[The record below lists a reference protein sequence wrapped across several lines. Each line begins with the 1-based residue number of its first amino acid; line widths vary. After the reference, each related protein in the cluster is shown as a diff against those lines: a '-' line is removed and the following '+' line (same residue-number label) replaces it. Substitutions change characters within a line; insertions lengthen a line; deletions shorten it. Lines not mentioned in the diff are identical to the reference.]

1 MFSVIT
7 IGDALL
13 DTHVQIDDATVECG
27 FADQGCKLCLDY
39 AGKVPITGSF
49 QSLGGNAANVAAGA
63 AKLGLT
69 SAILTSLGQDTNG
82 KIVEAELVKNKIDT
96 SLVSYDKET
105 ATRYSVVLN
114 FKGERTILSLHQ
126 KRNYPWPK
134 KMPAVSWIYY
144 TSLSEGFEPL
154 QDELLKFLAQHPTVR
169 LAVNPGSFQLK
180 SALEKIKEILPKTD
194 LLIVN
199 LEEAEK
205 IAGFTLAK
213 AKGVPAIIH
222 KILTLG
228 VKEVAITD
236 AARGAW
242 CGNEEEVWQMEA
254 YPVKVISKTG
264 AGDAFASG
272 YMAAKQYD
280 HDLHEALRW
289 GIANSCGIIGHFGAQ
304 VGLLDKEGLQKMI
317 KAFPKV
323 EPQKIT

>member
-126 KRNYPWPK
+126 KEITLGPK
-134 KMPAVSWIYY
+134 KC
-144 TSLSEGFEPL
+144 
-154 QDELLKFLAQHPTVR
+154 R
-169 LAVNPGSFQLK
+169 
-180 SALEKIKEILPKTD
+180 
-194 LLIVN
+194 
-199 LEEAEK
+199 
-205 IAGFTLAK
+205 
-213 AKGVPAIIH
+213 
-222 KILTLG
+222 
-228 VKEVAITD
+228 
-236 AARGAW
+236 R
-242 CGNEEEVWQMEA
+242 
-254 YPVKVISKTG
+254 
-264 AGDAFASG
+264 
-272 YMAAKQYD
+272 
-280 HDLHEALRW
+280 
-289 GIANSCGIIGHFGAQ
+289 
-304 VGLLDKEGLQKMI
+304 
-317 KAFPKV
+317 
-323 EPQKIT
+323 